1 MEKEER
7 GRMSSLESLDKILN
21 GMMESVGKS
30 KEQIFDI
37 GEDSREEYE
46 SLKNELEIIKDQVV
60 RIIDKVEKVESHSRF
75 SRNRLAEVSK
85 HFDSYT
91 DQEVREAYE
100 QANDYQVQLAVLQQE
115 EKQLRIRRD
124 TVERRLLKL
133 QQTMERADQLIS
145 QINVIINYLT
155 GDLQQVSEM
164 VENAEQMQEFGL
176 QIIKAQEEERRRLSR
191 EIHDGP
197 AQMMANV
204 ALRSEIVERVL
215 DKEGVEKARL
225 EIRDMKSMVKDS
237 LAEVRRIIYD
247 LRPMAL
253 DDLGLLP
260 TLSKYLK
267 SVEERTGVLIELR
280 NLGKEVRYPQEM
292 EVAIFRF
299 VQEAV
304 NNALKHAAPNL
315 IQVKLD
321 VKQNLITAVIKD
333 DGKGFDPSQKKEGS
347 FGLIGMKERINMLDG
362 KISIDS
368 KPGKGTIIIVQI
380 PIDQAEDKISGG
392 R

>member
-1 MEKEER
+1 
-7 GRMSSLESLDKILN
+7 MSSLQSIDDILT
-21 GMMESVGKS
+21 GMMDTVGKS

-37 GEDSREEYE
+37 GEDSRQEYE
-46 SLKNELEIIKDQVV
+46 TLSEELKVIKDKVITV
-60 RIIDKVEKVESHSRF
+60 IDKVERSEVHSRF
-75 SRNRLAEVSK
+75 ARNRLAEVSR
-85 HFDSYT
+85 HFDSYS

-100 QANDYQVQLAVLQQE
+100 QANNFQVELAVLHQE
-115 EKQLRIRRD
+115 EKQLRSRRD
-124 TVERRLLKL
+124 HIERRLVKL
-133 QQTMERADQLIS
+133 QETMERAEQLIN
-145 QINVIINYLT
+145 QINVVIHYLT

-164 VENAEQMQEFGL
+164 LEDAEQMQKFGL
-176 QIIKAQEEERRRLSR
+176 QIIQAQEEERKRLSR

-204 ALRSEIVERVL
+204 AIRSEIVERVL
-215 DKEGVEKARL
+215 DKQGIEQARL

-260 TLSKYLK
+260 TLGKYLK
-267 SVEERTGVLIELR
+267 NVEERSGITIELR
-280 NLGKEVRYPQEM
+280 NLGREIRYPTDM

-304 NNALKHAAPNL
+304 NNAVKHADPTL

-321 VKQNLITAVIKD
+321 VKDHLVTAVIRD
-333 DGKGFDPSQKKEGS
+333 NGRGFDLDKKKEGS

-368 KPGKGTIIIVQI
+368 KKGKGTLIIVQI
-380 PIDQAEDKISGG
+380 PVDTE
-392 R
+392 

>member
-1 MEKEER
+1 
-7 GRMSSLESLDKILN
+7 MSSLQSIDDILT
-21 GMMESVGKS
+21 GMMDTVGKS

-37 GEDSREEYE
+37 GEDSRQEYE
-46 SLKNELEIIKDQVV
+46 TLSEELKVIKDKVITV
-60 RIIDKVEKVESHSRF
+60 IDKVERSEVHSRF
-75 SRNRLAEVSK
+75 ARNRLAEVSR
-85 HFDSYT
+85 HFDSYS

-100 QANDYQVQLAVLQQE
+100 QANNFQVELAVLHQE
-115 EKQLRIRRD
+115 EKQLRSRRD
-124 TVERRLLKL
+124 HIERRLVKL
-133 QQTMERADQLIS
+133 QETIERAEQLIN
-145 QINVIINYLT
+145 QINVVIHYLT

-164 VENAEQMQEFGL
+164 LEDAEQMQRFGL
-176 QIIKAQEEERRRLSR
+176 QIIQAQEEERKRLSR

-204 ALRSEIVERVL
+204 AIRSEIVERVL
-215 DKEGVEKARL
+215 DKQGIEQARQ

-260 TLSKYLK
+260 TLGKYLK
-267 SVEERTGVLIELR
+267 NVEERSGITIELR
-280 NLGKEVRYPQEM
+280 NMGREIRYPTDM

-304 NNALKHAAPNL
+304 NNAVKHADPTL

-321 VKQNLITAVIKD
+321 VKDHLVTAVIRD
-333 DGKGFDPSQKKEGS
+333 NGRGFDLDKKKEGS

-368 KPGKGTIIIVQI
+368 KKGKGTLIIVQI
-380 PIDQAEDKISGG
+380 PVDTA
-392 R
+392 

>member
-1 MEKEER
+1 
-7 GRMSSLESLDKILN
+7 MSSLESMDKILS
-21 GMMESVGKS
+21 GMMETVGKS

-37 GEDSREEYE
+37 GEDSRQEYE
-46 SLKNELEIIKDQVV
+46 SLKDELEIIKDQVIKV
-60 RIIDKVEKVESHSRF
+60 IDTVERAESNSRF

-85 HFDSYT
+85 HFENYS

-100 QANDYQVQLAVLQQE
+100 QANDYQVQLAVLHQE
-115 EKQLRIRRD
+115 EKQLRSRRD
-124 TVERRLLKL
+124 QVERRLVKL
-133 QQTMERADQLIS
+133 QSTIERADQLIN
-145 QINVIINYLT
+145 QINVVINYLT

-164 VENAEQMQEFGL
+164 IENAEQMQEFGL

-215 DKEGVEKARL
+215 DRQGIEKARI
-225 EIRDMKSMVKDS
+225 EIRDMKAMVKDS

-267 SVEERTGVLIELR
+267 NVEERTGIVIELR
-280 NLGKEVRYPQEM
+280 NLGKEIRYPQEM

-304 NNALKHAAPNL
+304 NNALKHAAPTL

-321 VKQNLITAVIKD
+321 VKQNLVTAVIKD
-333 DGKGFDPSQKKEGS
+333 DGKGFDTSQKKEGS

-368 KPGKGTIIIVQI
+368 KPGKGTLIIVQI
-380 PIDQAEDKISGG
+380 PIDTEQ

>member
-1 MEKEER
+1 
-7 GRMSSLESLDKILN
+7 MSSLQSIDDILT
-21 GMMESVGKS
+21 GMMDTVGKS

-37 GEDSREEYE
+37 GEDSRQEYE
-46 SLKNELEIIKDQVV
+46 TLSEELKVIKDKVITV
-60 RIIDKVEKVESHSRF
+60 IDKVERSEVHSRF
-75 SRNRLAEVSK
+75 ARNRLAEVSR
-85 HFDSYT
+85 HFDSYS

-100 QANDYQVQLAVLQQE
+100 QANNFQVELAVLHQE
-115 EKQLRIRRD
+115 EKQLRSRRD
-124 TVERRLLKL
+124 HIERRLVKL
-133 QQTMERADQLIS
+133 QETMERAEQLIN
-145 QINVIINYLT
+145 QINVVIHYLT

-164 VENAEQMQEFGL
+164 LEDAEQMQRFGL
-176 QIIKAQEEERRRLSR
+176 QIIQAQEEERKRLSR

-204 ALRSEIVERVL
+204 AIRSEIVERVL
-215 DKEGVEKARL
+215 DKQGIEQARQ

-260 TLSKYLK
+260 TLGKYLK
-267 SVEERTGVLIELR
+267 NVEERSGITIELR
-280 NLGKEVRYPQEM
+280 NMGREIRYPTDM

-304 NNALKHAAPNL
+304 NNAVKHADPTL

-321 VKQNLITAVIKD
+321 VKDHLVTAVIRD
-333 DGKGFDPSQKKEGS
+333 NGRGFDLDKKKEGS

-368 KPGKGTIIIVQI
+368 KKGKGTLIIVQI
-380 PIDQAEDKISGG
+380 PVDTA
-392 R
+392 